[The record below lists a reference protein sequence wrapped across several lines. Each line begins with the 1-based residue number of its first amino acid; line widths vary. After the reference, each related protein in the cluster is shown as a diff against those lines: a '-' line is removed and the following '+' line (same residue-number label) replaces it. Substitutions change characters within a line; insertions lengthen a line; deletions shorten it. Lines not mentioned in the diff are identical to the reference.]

1 MTGAQEHT
9 PVVVEAD
16 GGRWVGL
23 TGEEILACPG
33 LSAGARGVAL
43 LAAALDHDLSA
54 EEITAYT
61 GESRVLAR
69 RYITE
74 LAGTGYLEWEG

>member
-1 MTGAQEHT
+1 MDERAPIT
-9 PVVVEAD
+9 VEAD

-43 LAAALDHDLSA
+43 LGAVLDRNPNVA
-54 EEITAYT
+54 EITALT
-61 GESRVLAR
+61 GDDPILAAR
-69 RYITE
+69 WIAE
-74 LAGTGYLEWEG
+74 LTGTGYLDWEG